1 VKITDPKAIAQPA
14 ERPSA
19 APAPRNGAT
28 APAAPG
34 RIEISA
40 LSSRLSS
47 LEAELAASPEF
58 DQGRVDAIK
67 EAIRSGQF
75 RINAE
80 AIADKLLAGVH
91 ELLKRPH

>member
-1 VKITDPKAIAQPA
+1 VKITDPKALPQPA
-14 ERPSA
+14 ERPA
-19 APAPRNGAT
+19 ASPAPRNGAT

-67 EAIRSGQF
+67 EAIRTGQL
-75 RINAE
+75 RINPE